1 MKRVTTPVQ
10 GYTGT
15 VAGVVFSDGQGRTDD
30 PAALAYFERHG
41 YRVTDEEPDPT
52 GDDDSTDGDETGTD
66 ETTATGDADAPM
78 DAAGTDDDGDSDEEE
93 HTGPAVKPGGNSSTQ
108 AWRDYALATGRSEE
122 ELEGLSR
129 NEIRELVEN

>member
-1 MKRVTTPVQ
+1 MTTPVK

-41 YRVTDEEPDPT
+41 YRLTDEEPEPT
-52 GDDDSTDGDETGTD
+52 GDADSTDDDETGTD
-66 ETTATGDADAPM
+66 ETPATGDADAPL
-78 DAAGTDDDGDSDEEE
+78 DAADTDDDGDSDEEE
-93 HTGPAVKPGGNSSTQ
+93 HTGPAVKPSGNSSRQ

-122 ELEGLSR
+122 ELEGLNR
-129 NEIRELVEN
+129 NEIRELVDN